1 MPRDD
6 MDLGDLC
13 PTEVQRPVP
22 LVWHESMRAAKPPVL
37 PSAGKTE
44 VGRRALA
51 ALRACTAA
59 DGKAPARRQPAA
71 PAPSWAALPELYRRM
86 IGRAA
91 GADIAVLDKLDR
103 DLDEREKAMLRSAIA
118 DMRAWLDTVAA
129 L

>member
-6 MDLGDLC
+6 FDAGDLC
-13 PTEVQRPVP
+13 PTEVSRFVP
-22 LVWHESMRAAKPPVL
+22 HVWHESMKLATPPAL
-37 PSAGKTE
+37 PVGQTE

-51 ALRACTAA
+51 ALRACTGA
-59 DGKAPARRQPAA
+59 DAQAPARRQPAA